1 MLPEILNLT
10 GEDAFYRGDTK
21 VFVFELG
28 GMSENGTFIPDDITG
43 ISARIH
49 FKVHPSETTTLEV
62 FTTEPDGGL
71 TIQDAANGL
80 LKWEVK
86 PSDTSGEDWSSGV
99 YDLEITYPT
108 GEVRTVVKGNVALVR
123 DVTY

>member
-28 GMSENGTFIPDDITG
+28 GMSENGTFIPDNITG

-49 FKVHPSETTTLEV
+49 FRAHPTEATTLKV
-62 FTTEPDGGL
+62 FTTSPNGGL
-71 TIQDAANGL
+71 TIQSAANGL
-80 LKWEVK
+80 LEWEVK
-86 PSDTSGEDWSSGV
+86 PADTADQDWVSGV

-108 GEVRTVVKGNVALVR
+108 GEVRTVLKGNVALVR